1 MMGRVVCAGHVNWD
15 LTLHVDRLPDADG
28 EAVVTD
34 QTQSG
39 GGSASNVA
47 AVITGLGCESYLLG
61 SVGDDEFGL
70 LARRALEKSGVDCT
84 HLQTVEEAETTVKYL
99 IVDETGEV
107 MVLANEGAN
116 EAYDASD
123 LVDETL
129 QDASYL
135 HLTNQDPETA
145 RILATRARSA
155 GVPVSVDPGR
165 RLGDREFGSVLELA
179 DIVFLNEREARIARE
194 DGFTDDGATTVVKR
208 GDGGAAIHDP
218 EFEASHP
225 GYDVDPVNT
234 AGAGDAFAA
243 GYLAARLE
251 GQSPTA
257 ALAVAN
263 ACGALATTTRGART
277 EISWADIHE
286 QQRRA

>member
-1 MMGRVVCAGHVNWD
+1 MGSVVCAGHVNWD

-47 AVITGLGCESYLLG
+47 AVLAGLGCDSHLLG

-70 LARRALEKSGVDCT
+70 LARRALERSGVDCT
-84 HLQTVEEAETTVKYL
+84 QLQTVGDAETTVKYL

-116 EAYDASD
+116 EAYGASD
-123 LVDETL
+123 LADETL
-129 QDASYL
+129 EGASYL

-145 RILATRARSA
+145 RTLATRARSA
-155 GVPVSVDPGR
+155 GVSVSVDPGR

-179 DIVFLNEREARIARE
+179 DIVFLNEREAQIARE
-194 DGFTDDGATTVVKR
+194 GGFTYDGARTVVKR
-208 GDGGAAIHDP
+208 GGGGAVIRSP
-218 EFEASHP
+218 ELEANHP

-251 GQSPTA
+251 GQSPTD
-257 ALAVAN
+257 ALTVAN

-277 EISWADIHE
+277 DISWTDIRE
-286 QQRRA
+286 QQRGA